1 MFSRLFFYFKW
12 ATYLNQ
18 LSAQNEQADLISL
31 GPWWVNEW
39 KGGAHRCG
47 LSFSGAFETDH
58 KNIDCE
64 SHRLWVLAGKI
75 IGRNKKTQREGEE
88 NKSSRK
94 EFISPLHW
102 VNE

>member
-39 KGGAHRCG
+39 KGGAG
-47 LSFSGAFETDH
+47 
-58 KNIDCE
+58 
-64 SHRLWVLAGKI
+64 
-75 IGRNKKTQREGEE
+75 
-88 NKSSRK
+88 
-94 EFISPLHW
+94 
-102 VNE
+102 